1 MFKEFPYGN
10 CFTCGHILGHY
21 TEANLKRYSGICH
34 CGCTDWIPGD
44 NLEYL
49 EWCLSKKE
57 KQNVRTYMDS

>member
-21 TEANLKRYSGICH
+21 NIKGRYDSICH
-34 CGCTDWIPGD
+34 CGCTDWIPQG

-49 EWCLSKKE
+49 EWKFDQKE
-57 KQNVRTYMDS
+57 SLNV